1 MKSYDYSYGWF
12 FVTFCTANRKQ
23 ILSRICVGR
32 GALTPP
38 CVELSAIG
46 RTVEKHIL
54 RTNELYANVAV
65 DSYVI
70 MPNHVHLILA
80 LEPSAGGGVRAP
92 RPTPLSDVVRS
103 IKVMVT
109 KEIGYSVWQTS
120 YYDHIL
126 RNEADYLRA
135 RQYVDENPA
144 RWAEDEYYCEQGAI
158 PITPERSAAAPTN
171 RADVGIGPCNTEKS
185 SERRKIMSEKMYPIP
200 FKSLMNWIVTEYA
213 MSGEIFGIRKAYKAS
228 GKSLPIFGERIETPF
243 GPAAGPNSQLAQNI
257 IASYVAGA
265 RFFEVKTVQ
274 KMDGAELAACV
285 PRPCIL
291 ANDEGYNQEWSTE
304 LTVPQAMD
312 EYIKAWCALKVLSK
326 VYGLGDP
333 NGFVFN
339 MSVGYDLEGIK
350 GEKVNTYLEGMMD
363 ANKTAIFG
371 ECKAVLKEMFPEE
384 SDFID
389 AISPRVSGSVTVST
403 LHGCPPDE
411 IERIASYLIS
421 EKHLHTF
428 VKCNPTILG
437 YETAR
442 KTLDSM
448 GYDYIVFDEHHFNE
462 DLQWADAV
470 PMFERLQALADK
482 NGLEFGLK
490 LSNTFPVDTTRGEL
504 PNDEMYMSGRSL
516 FPLTIEMCHRISRQF
531 KGRMRISFAGGAEYF
546 NCDRLFAA
554 GIWPITVATTILK
567 PGGYNRLLQMVEKVQ
582 DMPYRAFSGT
592 DTEAICALSAASH
605 TDYHHVKPIKPL
617 PKRKSEKNVPWID
630 CFSAPCKGGCPIEQD
645 IPEYVE
651 LCRKGLYGPALKL
664 ITEKNPLPFLTGT
677 ICAHRCQNK
686 CSRNFYEESVQI
698 RDTKLVAA
706 RNGYS
711 ALMAS
716 IKKPA
721 KVAGKK
727 AAIIGGGPTGI
738 SAAYFLG
745 RAGIET
751 TIFERERCLGGV
763 PRHVIPSFR
772 IANETIEKDIALM
785 QKYGVEVKCGA
796 PAPSVDELKKMGYTH
811 ILFAVGA
818 WKPGK
823 LDIAGD
829 VAGAIQWMK
838 GVKAGNISVRGN
850 VVVVGAGNTAMD
862 AARLAKRSGA
872 ENVTIVYRRTKKY
885 MPADEHELALAMA
898 DGVSFAE
905 LAAPVKQADG
915 KLVCEKMAL
924 GEADASGRR
933 SPVATGEL
941 FEIPCDLVISAVG
954 EQVDSE
960 LMAANGIEVDKKG
973 RPAFRTNIEGVYAAG
988 DATRGPATVVEGIAD
1003 AARFA
1008 EEVIGA
1014 PHTYEIPAAAY
1025 VTKAD
1030 AIAKKGVLLMS
1041 KDACCEGKRCLQC
1054 HTVCENCVDSCPNR
1068 SNVAIAMADGSH
1080 QIVHVDKM
1088 CNECGNCT
1096 QFCPYASEPCHDKFT
1111 LFQTA
1116 EDMVDSHNAGVLF
1129 LGDDKVRVRTFGE
1142 PKDYDLSKD
1151 NDLPAELETLIV
1163 TIRDKYSYLFA

>member
-1 MKSYDYSYGWF
+1 
-12 FVTFCTANRKQ
+12 
-23 ILSRICVGR
+23 
-32 GALTPP
+32 
-38 CVELSAIG
+38 
-46 RTVEKHIL
+46 
-54 RTNELYANVAV
+54 
-65 DSYVI
+65 
-70 MPNHVHLILA
+70 
-80 LEPSAGGGVRAP
+80 
-92 RPTPLSDVVRS
+92 
-103 IKVMVT
+103 
-109 KEIGYSVWQTS
+109 
-120 YYDHIL
+120 
-126 RNEADYLRA
+126 
-135 RQYVDENPA
+135 
-144 RWAEDEYYCEQGAI
+144 
-158 PITPERSAAAPTN
+158 
-171 RADVGIGPCNTEKS
+171 
-185 SERRKIMSEKMYPIP
+185 MSEKMYPIP
-200 FKSLMNWIVTEYA
+200 FKSLMNWVVTEYA
-213 MSGEIFGIRKAYKAS
+213 MSGEIFGVHKAYKAS

-257 IASYVAGA
+257 IAAYFAGA

-274 KMDGAELAACV
+274 KMDGADLAACV

-350 GEKVNTYLEGMMD
+350 GEKVDTYLNGMMD
-363 ANKTAIFG
+363 ATKTAIFG
-371 ECKAVLKEMFPEE
+371 ECKAVLKELFPQE
-384 SDFID
+384 SAYID
-389 AISPRVSGSVTVST
+389 AISPCVSRSVTVST

-442 KTLDSM
+442 TILDGM
-448 GYDYIVFDEHHFNE
+448 GYDYIVFDDHHFRE

-531 KGRMRISFAGGAEYF
+531 KGKMRISFAGGAEYF
-546 NCDRLFAA
+546 NCDKLFAA

-567 PGGYNRLLQMVEKVQ
+567 PGGYNRLLQMVEKVES
-582 DMPYRAFSGT
+582 MPYKAFDGT
-592 DTEAICALSAASH
+592 CTEAICEMSAASH

-651 LCRKGLYGPALKL
+651 LCRKELYGPALKL

-686 CSRNFYEESVQI
+686 CTRNFYEESVQI
-698 RDTKLVAA
+698 RNTKLVAA
-706 RNGYS
+706 YHGYE

-738 SAAYFLG
+738 AAAYFLA

-751 TIFERERCLGGV
+751 TIFERESCLGGV

-785 QKYGVEVKCGA
+785 QKYDVEVKCGA

-818 WKPGK
+818 WKAGK
-823 LDIAGD
+823 LDIPGD

-838 GVKAGNISVRGN
+838 GVKAGNIAVGGN
-850 VVVVGAGNTAMD
+850 VVVVGGGNTAMD

-872 ENVTIVYRRTKKY
+872 KNVTLVYRRTKKY
-885 MPADEHELALAMA
+885 MPADEHELALALQ
-898 DGVSFAE
+898 DGVAFAE
-905 LAAPVKQADG
+905 LAAPVAQADG
-915 KLVCEKMAL
+915 VLKCEQMKL

-933 SPVATGEL
+933 SPVGTGE
-941 FEIPCDLVISAVG
+941 FFTVPCDLVISAVG
-954 EQVDSE
+954 EQVDDA
-960 LMAANGIEVDKKG
+960 LMSANGIELDKKG
-973 RPAFRTNIEGVYAAG
+973 HPAFKTNVEGVYAAG

-1014 PHTYEIPAAAY
+1014 AHTYEIPAAAY
-1025 VTKAD
+1025 ITKAD
-1030 AIAKKGVLLMS
+1030 AIAKKGTLLMS

-1068 SNVAIAMADGSH
+1068 ANVAIAMADGSH

-1116 EDMVDSHNAGVLF
+1116 EDMVDSKNAGVLF
-1129 LGDDKVRVRTFGE
+1129 LGGDMVRVRTFGE

-1151 NDLPAELETLIV
+1151 NDLPADLEKLIV

>member
-1 MKSYDYSYGWF
+1 
-12 FVTFCTANRKQ
+12 
-23 ILSRICVGR
+23 
-32 GALTPP
+32 
-38 CVELSAIG
+38 
-46 RTVEKHIL
+46 
-54 RTNELYANVAV
+54 
-65 DSYVI
+65 
-70 MPNHVHLILA
+70 
-80 LEPSAGGGVRAP
+80 
-92 RPTPLSDVVRS
+92 
-103 IKVMVT
+103 
-109 KEIGYSVWQTS
+109 
-120 YYDHIL
+120 
-126 RNEADYLRA
+126 
-135 RQYVDENPA
+135 
-144 RWAEDEYYCEQGAI
+144 
-158 PITPERSAAAPTN
+158 
-171 RADVGIGPCNTEKS
+171 
-185 SERRKIMSEKMYPIP
+185 MSEKMYPIP
-200 FKSLMNWIVTEYA
+200 FKSLMNWVVTEYA
-213 MSGEIFGIRKAYKAS
+213 MSGEIFGVHKAYKAS

-257 IASYVAGA
+257 IAAYFAGA

-274 KMDGAELAACV
+274 KMDGADLAACV

-350 GEKVNTYLEGMMD
+350 GEKVDTYLNGMMD
-363 ANKTAIFG
+363 ATKTAIFG
-371 ECKAVLKEMFPEE
+371 ECKAVLKELFPQE
-384 SDFID
+384 SDYID
-389 AISPRVSGSVTVST
+389 AISPCVSRSVTVST

-442 KTLDSM
+442 TILDGM
-448 GYDYIVFDEHHFNE
+448 GYDYIVFDDHHFRE

-531 KGRMRISFAGGAEYF
+531 KGKMRISFAGGAEYF
-546 NCDRLFAA
+546 NCDKLFAA

-567 PGGYNRLLQMVEKVQ
+567 PGGYNRLLQMVEKVES
-582 DMPYRAFSGT
+582 MPYKAFDGT
-592 DTEAICALSAASH
+592 CTEAICEMSAASH

-630 CFSAPCKGGCPIEQD
+630 CFTAPCKGGCPIEQD

-651 LCRKGLYGPALKL
+651 LCRKELYGPALKL

-686 CSRNFYEESVQI
+686 CTRNFYEESVQI
-698 RDTKLVAA
+698 RNTKLVAA
-706 RNGYS
+706 YHGYE

-738 SAAYFLG
+738 AAAYFLG

-751 TIFERERCLGGV
+751 TIFEREACLGGV

-785 QKYGVEVKCGA
+785 QKYDVEVKCGA

-818 WKPGK
+818 WKAGK
-823 LDIAGD
+823 LDIPGD

-838 GVKAGNISVRGN
+838 GVKAGNIAVGGN
-850 VVVVGAGNTAMD
+850 VVVVGGGNTAMD

-872 ENVTIVYRRTKKY
+872 KNVTLVYRRTKKY
-885 MPADEHELALAMA
+885 MPADEHELALALQ
-898 DGVSFAE
+898 DGVAFAE
-905 LAAPVKQADG
+905 LAAPVAQADG
-915 KLVCEKMAL
+915 VLKCEQMKL

-933 SPVATGEL
+933 SPVGTGE
-941 FEIPCDLVISAVG
+941 FFTVPCDLVISAVG
-954 EQVDSE
+954 EQVDDA
-960 LMAANGIEVDKKG
+960 LMSANGIELDKKG
-973 RPAFRTNIEGVYAAG
+973 RPAFKTNVEGVYAAG

-1014 PHTYEIPAAAY
+1014 AHTYEIPAAAY
-1025 VTKAD
+1025 ITKAD
-1030 AIAKKGVLLMS
+1030 AIAKKGTLLMS

-1068 SNVAIAMADGSH
+1068 ANVAIAMADGSH

-1116 EDMVDSHNAGVLF
+1116 EDMVDSKNAGVLF
-1129 LGDDKVRVRTFGE
+1129 LGGDMVRVRTFGE

-1151 NDLPAELETLIV
+1151 NDLPADLEKLIV
-1163 TIRDKYSYLFA
+1163 TLRDKYSYLFA

>member
-185 SERRKIMSEKMYPIP
+185 SERRKFMSEKMYPIP

-304 LTVPQAMD
+304 LAVPQAMD

-1116 EDMVDSHNAGVLF
+1116 EDMADSHNAGVLF
-1129 LGDDKVRVRTFGE
+1129 LGGDKVRVRTFGE
-1142 PKDYDLSKD
+1142 PKEYDLSKD
-1151 NDLPAELETLIV
+1151 NGLPADLEKLIV
-1163 TIRDKYSYLFA
+1163 TLRDKYSYLFA